1 MEILNKIHTPTRR
14 DKPCQKD
21 KNIERPIIAEFKT
34 NFIKEYFM
42 GFQNENK
49 LKVGASVKATINNKV
64 VEAKVIN
71 IGFNRVTLRSQ
82 KGNEATY
89 AFNSDKFLKWFNH
102 TPLSEVAKNH
112 AENGKK
118 DILEGLK
125 IVTSG
130 PTIKER
136 TTTPKEKEDKYK
148 LAFGYRG
155 VGDEGV
161 SVSETMIGDYT
172 LAERK
177 IRLGVLLSPMLF
189 SGNGSQISAL
199 IITALANAK
208 GFNKHSDTEWVKMI
222 EARNEEECDVDSF
235 DNLDRVALTLYCN
248 VIKYYA
254 EGREE
259 FQNDFND
266 FSPSGFWARTLPK
279 NKNEALFVAQLL
291 CDGGINKYGLSC
303 AGLTAG
309 LLADNL
315 GYYGLLINKRG

>member
-1 MEILNKIHTPTRR
+1 
-14 DKPCQKD
+14 
-21 KNIERPIIAEFKT
+21 
-34 NFIKEYFM
+34 M
-42 GFQNENK
+42 GFQNENQ
-49 LKVGASVKATINNKV
+49 LKVGASVKATINGKV

-71 IGFNRVTLRSQ
+71 IGFNRVTLRSE
-82 KGNEATY
+82 KGNEVSY
-89 AFNSDKFLKWFNH
+89 AFNSEKFLKWFNH

-315 GYYGLLINKRG
+315 GYYGLLINKRE